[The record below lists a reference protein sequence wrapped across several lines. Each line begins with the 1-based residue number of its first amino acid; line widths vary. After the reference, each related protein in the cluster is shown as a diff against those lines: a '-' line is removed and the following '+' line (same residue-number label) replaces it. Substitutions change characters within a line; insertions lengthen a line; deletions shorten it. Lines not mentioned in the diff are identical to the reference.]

1 VAATDRVPNRRLAH
15 YEARSGF
22 SHAEL
27 ARAVTRRAKAA
38 GEAHICPDGSRVRRW
53 LEGERPRDPVPQ
65 LLAEVFTERLGV
77 PVSPADLGFPQPGT
91 RTHGEDINLPWLFTR
106 TASALTRQTKGD
118 LMLDRRAFQD
128 DESPGELASGPELLA
143 AVQPWASAVPD
154 PLPNVTEHGHGR
166 IGLSDVAQ
174 IEQVTTVFRNWDNL
188 YGGGLTR
195 EAIVGQLKGAAC
207 LLDGPYTEQTGR
219 ALFRAVADLASVAG
233 WTSFDAGL
241 HKTAQRYFVL
251 GLHAAKEARD
261 RALGAHLLNCMSRQM
276 GHLKRPADALELVQL
291 AQYGARNDAT
301 ATTRA
306 MLHALEAR
314 YLAVTGQMREFDR
327 AVGLAGD
334 SYTHADLATDPDW
347 VQFFDLSEFYAT
359 IGVCHQI
366 AAASRPGHAS
376 TAALMIEHAISNRP
390 PGRVR
395 SRAFDHI
402 GLARTRLIQGEYDGA
417 ATAADT
423 ALGLLGELSS
433 SRVADRLR
441 ELLGD
446 TEPHAAN
453 RAIQGLRDRLAAALA

>member
-1 VAATDRVPNRRLAH
+1 
-15 YEARSGF
+15 
-22 SHAEL
+22 
-27 ARAVTRRAKAA
+27 
-38 GEAHICPDGSRVRRW
+38 
-53 LEGERPRDPVPQ
+53 
-65 LLAEVFTERLGV
+65 
-77 PVSPADLGFPQPGT
+77 
-91 RTHGEDINLPWLFTR
+91 
-106 TASALTRQTKGD
+106 
-118 LMLDRRAFQD
+118 
-128 DESPGELASGPELLA
+128 
-143 AVQPWASAVPD
+143 
-154 PLPNVTEHGHGR
+154 
-166 IGLSDVAQ
+166 
-174 IEQVTTVFRNWDNL
+174 
-188 YGGGLTR
+188 
-195 EAIVGQLKGAAC
+195 
-207 LLDGPYTEQTGR
+207 
-219 ALFRAVADLASVAG
+219 
-233 WTSFDAGL
+233 
-241 HKTAQRYFVL
+241 
-251 GLHAAKEARD
+251 
-261 RALGAHLLNCMSRQM
+261 MSRQM

>member
-1 VAATDRVPNRRLAH
+1 MAAADRTPNRRLAH

-22 SHAEL
+22 SHAGL

-53 LEGERPRDPVPQ
+53 LEGERPRDPVPR

-91 RTHGEDINLPWLFTR
+91 RGPGEEINFPWLLTR

-118 LMLDRRAFQD
+118 LMLDRHAFQE
-128 DESPGELASGPELLA
+128 DEAPGEVAAGPELLA
-143 AVQPWASAVPD
+143 AVQPWASAVPE
-154 PLPNVTEHGHGR
+154 PLPNLAEHGHGR
-166 IGLSDVAQ
+166 IGMSDVAQ

-195 EAIVGQLKGAAC
+195 EAIVGQLKGAAA

-219 ALFRAVADLASVAG
+219 ALFRAVADLSSVAG

-251 GLHAAKEARD
+251 GLHAAKEAGD
-261 RALGAHLLNCMSRQM
+261 KALGAHLLNCMSRQM
-276 GHLKRPADALELVQL
+276 GHLRRPADALELVQL

-327 AVGLAGD
+327 AAGLAED
-334 SYTHADLATDPDW
+334 SYAHSDPGTDPDW
-347 VQFFDLSEFYAT
+347 VQFFDVSEFYAT
-359 IGVCHQI
+359 MGICHQI
-366 AAASRPGHAS
+366 AAASRPGHAGTS
-376 TAALMIEHAISNRP
+376 ATMIEHAITSRP
-390 PGRVR
+390 AGRVR

-402 GLARTRLIQGEYDGA
+402 GLARTRLIQGEYEGA

-433 SRVADRLR
+433 SRVTDRLR
-441 ELLGD
+441 ELLIDAG
-446 TEPHAAN
+446 PHAGNQAV
-453 RAIQGLRDRLAAALA
+453 QGLRDRLSAALA